1 MANPTAAGMIGNE
14 FNAKETRMRD
24 QSYWERWIRERPKAL
39 EDRRA
44 SVKDWYR
51 EAGVEKGERR
61 AFKAALKA
69 LNPDGVKGKR
79 EKKPPRRGKGRSSV
93 MGTPYGAPR
102 DRRGEDGGRS
112 VEGRLRI
119 TREGRPIVIPADPE
133 TPIVRI
139 PGHSLAGAW
148 PKDRVLV
155 RLERRRPGGP
165 TYGKV
170 ERILERG
177 IRTFVGRFAPA
188 GDRFFVRFRDRESD
202 LLLEVDLPAEFPG
215 EPGDLVL
222 AEISEYP
229 KGGKEGRAR
238 VVRALGKSHTMETL
252 FLAVTSAMDLPVAF
266 PGPVLEAAAAV
277 PQAVRL
283 STRGDGVRHGDEEC
297 SRVDQR
303 HLPFVTI
310 DGEDAR
316 DFDDAVCI
324 VREGDGFRLY
334 VAIADVA
341 HYVEP
346 GSPLDREA
354 YLRGTSV
361 YFPDRCIPMLPPEL
375 SEGVC
380 SLKAGVNRLTMTV
393 EIPIRPGGRPG
404 TPSFHASVIRSRA
417 RLTYDEVHSCIGTGA
432 PGEKRGGKPANAKIT
447 PEIGRMLR
455 DMAVAAGE
463 LTLARFGRGA
473 LDLDLPEAEIAV
485 VDGMPVSVKPSERF
499 ESHRLIEEFM
509 LLANTAVAEYLSGR
523 GDAFLFR
530 IHEEPATGKIEEF
543 EAAAA
548 RLLRRSRP
556 AVSRDA
562 SSLLQGWADLAR
574 GGKFE
579 RAVHRMLLRSMML
592 ARYGPETKG
601 HFGLALPRY
610 THFTSPIRRYPDL
623 LVHRVLK
630 AALGDRGS
638 VDSLEALREK
648 GPEIGTHLSGR
659 ERLAT
664 EAERALE
671 QRAKALFMAGQVGR
685 VFEGT
690 VSSLVSSGFFVE
702 LERWMIDGMV
712 HVSTMRDD
720 EYRFSPD
727 RMEWVGQ
734 YRKRRI
740 GLGDRVSVRVR
751 RADPDRGEVDFLL
764 VEKMPESP

>member
-1 MANPTAAGMIGNE
+1 
-14 FNAKETRMRD
+14 
-24 QSYWERWIRERPKAL
+24 
-39 EDRRA
+39 
-44 SVKDWYR
+44 
-51 EAGVEKGERR
+51 
-61 AFKAALKA
+61 
-69 LNPDGVKGKR
+69 
-79 EKKPPRRGKGRSSV
+79 
-93 MGTPYGAPR
+93 
-102 DRRGEDGGRS
+102 
-112 VEGRLRI
+112 LRF

-139 PGHSLAGAW
+139 PGHSLSGAW

-155 RLERRRPGGP
+155 RLDRRRAGGLS
-165 TYGKV
+165 YGRV

-177 IRTFVGRFAPA
+177 IRTFVGRYAPT
-188 GDRFFVRFRDRESD
+188 GDRSFVRFRDRESD
-202 LLLEVDLPAEFPG
+202 LLLETDLPAGFSA

-222 AEISEYP
+222 AEITGYP
-229 KGGKEGRAR
+229 EGEKAGRAS

-252 FLAVTSAMDLPVAF
+252 FLAVTSAMDLPVTF
-266 PGPVLEAAAAV
+266 PDPVLEAAQAV

-283 STRGDGVRHGDEEC
+283 SARGGGVCHGEE
-297 SRVDQR
+297 SHPRVDMR
-303 HLPFVTI
+303 DLPFVTI

-316 DFDDAVCI
+316 DFDDAVCL
-324 VREGDGFRLY
+324 VREGDGFRLF

-341 HYVEP
+341 HYVAP

-361 YFPDRCIPMLPPEL
+361 YFPDRCVPMLPPEL

-380 SLKAGVNRLTMTV
+380 SLKPGVNRLTMAV
-393 EIPIRPGGRPG
+393 EIPIRPGGTPG
-404 TPSFHASVIRSRA
+404 TASFHPSVIRSRA
-417 RLTYDEVHSCIGTGA
+417 RLTYGEVHSFLGAGTLE
-432 PGEKRGGKPANAKIT
+432 EKGGKHAGAKIT
-447 PEIGRMLR
+447 AEIGRMLR
-455 DMAVAAGE
+455 DMATAAGG
-463 LTLARFGRGA
+463 LTLSRFGRGA

-485 VDGMPVSVKPSERF
+485 VGGMPVSVKPSQRF

-530 IHEEPATGKIEEF
+530 IHEEPASEKVEEF
-543 EAAAA
+543 EAAAGK
-548 RLLRRSRP
+548 LLRRSRP
-556 AVSRDA
+556 TARRDT
-562 SSLLQGWADLAR
+562 SSLLQAWAELAR

-579 RAVHRMLLRSMML
+579 RAVHRMLLRSLML

-601 HFGLALPRY
+601 HFGLALSRY

-638 VDSLEALREK
+638 SDSLRILREK
-648 GPEIGTHLSGR
+648 GPAIGTHLSER

-685 VFEGT
+685 TFAGA
-690 VSSLVSSGFFVE
+690 VSSLVSTGFFVE
-702 LERWMIDGMV
+702 LDDSMIDGMV
-712 HVSTMRDD
+712 HVSTLRDD
-720 EYRFSPD
+720 EYRLSTD

-740 GLGDRVSVRVR
+740 GLGDRVRVRVR

-764 VEKMPESP
+764 VEKMLEST

>member
-1 MANPTAAGMIGNE
+1 
-14 FNAKETRMRD
+14 MRD
-24 QSYWERWIRERPKAL
+24 QAYWERWLRERSKAL
-39 EDRRA
+39 EETRA

-79 EKKPPRRGKGRSSV
+79 EKKPPRRGKGRTSGE
-93 MGTPYGAPR
+93 GTPYGAPR
-102 DRRGEDGGRS
+102 DRRGADGGRT
-112 VEGRLRI
+112 VEGRLRF

-139 PGHSLAGAW
+139 PGHSLSGAW
-148 PKDRVLV
+148 PKDRVMV
-155 RLERRRPGGP
+155 RLDRRRPGGP
-165 TYGKV
+165 SYGRV

-188 GDRFFVRFRDRESD
+188 GNRRFVRFRDRESD
-202 LLLEVDLPAEFPG
+202 LLLEADLPADFSA

-222 AEISEYP
+222 AEVAEYP
-229 KGGKEGRAR
+229 KGEKEGRAH
-238 VVRALGKSHTMETL
+238 VLRALGKSHTMETL

-266 PGPVLEAAAAV
+266 PAPALEAAAAV
-277 PQAVRL
+277 PQAVHL
-283 STRGDGVRHGDEEC
+283 SARGGGVCHGDEPC
-297 SRVDQR
+297 PRVDQR
-303 HLPFVTI
+303 DLPFVTI

-316 DFDDAVCI
+316 DFDDAVCL
-324 VREGDGFRLY
+324 VREGDGFRLL

-341 HYVEP
+341 HYVAP
-346 GSPLDREA
+346 GSPLDLEA

-380 SLKAGVNRLTMTV
+380 SLKAGVHRLTMTV
-393 EIPIRPGGRPG
+393 EIPIRPGGTPG
-404 TPSFHASVIRSRA
+404 APSFHPSVIRSRA
-417 RLTYDEVHSCIGTGA
+417 RLTYGEVHSFLGTGA
-432 PGEKRGGKPANAKIT
+432 PEERGGKAGGAKIT

-455 DMAVAAGE
+455 DMATAAGR

-485 VDGMPVSVKPSERF
+485 VEGLPVSVKPSERF

-509 LLANTAVAEYLSGR
+509 LLANTSVAEFLSAR

-530 IHEEPATGKIEEF
+530 IHEEPATEKIEEF
-543 EAAAA
+543 EVAAAK
-548 RLLRRSRP
+548 LLRRSRP
-556 AVSRDA
+556 TDRRDA
-562 SSLLQGWADLAR
+562 SSLLQAWADLAR

-579 RAVHRMLLRSMML
+579 RSVHRMLLRSLML
-592 ARYGPETKG
+592 ARYGPETMG
-601 HFGLALPRY
+601 HFGLALSRY

-638 VDSLEALREK
+638 ADSLRTLREK
-648 GPEIGTHLSGR
+648 GPEVGSHLSGR

-685 VFEGT
+685 AFEGT

-702 LERWMIDGMV
+702 LDDRMIDGMV
-712 HVSTMRDD
+712 HVSTLRDD
-720 EYRFSPD
+720 EYRFSAD
-727 RMEWVGQ
+727 RMEWIGQ

-740 GLGDRVSVRVR
+740 GLGDRVRVRVR

>member
-1 MANPTAAGMIGNE
+1 
-14 FNAKETRMRD
+14 MRD
-24 QSYWERWIRERPKAL
+24 QAYWERWIRDRPKSL
-39 EDRRA
+39 GEPRA

-79 EKKPPRRGKGRSSV
+79 GKKPPRRGKGRIE
-93 MGTPYGAPR
+93 GGGAPRGAPR
-102 DRRGEDGGRS
+102 DRRGADGGRA
-112 VEGRLRI
+112 VEGRLRF
-119 TREGRPIVIPADPE
+119 TREGRPIVIPADPD

-155 RLERRRPGGP
+155 RLERRRAGGLP
-165 TYGKV
+165 YGRV

-177 IRTFVGRFAPA
+177 IRAFVGRYAPT
-188 GDRFFVRFRDRESD
+188 GNRSFVRFRDRESD
-202 LLLEVDLPAEFPG
+202 LLLEVDLPAQFPG

-222 AEISEYP
+222 AEVTEYP
-229 KGGKEGRAR
+229 KGERDGRAR
-238 VVRALGKSHTMETL
+238 VVRSLGKSHTMETL

-266 PGPVLEAAAAV
+266 PGPVMEAAAAV

-283 STRGDGVRHGDEEC
+283 SARGGGVCHGDEAC
-297 SRVDQR
+297 PRVDQR
-303 HLPFVTI
+303 DLPFVTI
-310 DGEDAR
+310 DGKDAR

-324 VREGDGFRLY
+324 VREGDGFRLL
-334 VAIADVA
+334 VAIADVS

-404 TPSFHASVIRSRA
+404 TPSFHSSVIRSRA
-417 RLTYDEVHSCIGTGA
+417 RLTYDEVHSFLGA
-432 PGEKRGGKPANAKIT
+432 GSPAGGEGKAAGARIT

-455 DMAVAAGE
+455 DMAAAAGG

-485 VDGMPVSVKPSERF
+485 AEGMPVSVVPSERF

-523 GDAFLFR
+523 GDAFLYR
-530 IHEEPATGKIEEF
+530 IHEEPAAEKIEEF
-543 EAAAA
+543 EVAAA

-556 AVSRDA
+556 PGRRDT
-562 SSLLQGWADLAR
+562 SSLLQAWADLAR

-579 RAVHRMLLRSMML
+579 RAVHRMLLRSLML

-601 HFGLALPRY
+601 HFGLALSRY

-630 AALGDRGS
+630 AALGDRRS
-638 VDSLEALREK
+638 ADSLRTLREK
-648 GPEIGTHLSGR
+648 GPEIGSHLSDR

-664 EAERALE
+664 EAERTLE

-685 VFEGT
+685 VFEGN

-702 LERWMIDGMV
+702 LEGWMIDGMV
-712 HVSTMRDD
+712 HVSTLRDD

-740 GLGDRVSVRVR
+740 GLGDRVRVRVR

>member
-1 MANPTAAGMIGNE
+1 
-14 FNAKETRMRD
+14 MRD
-24 QSYWERWIRERPKAL
+24 QAFWERWLRERPKAL
-39 EDRRA
+39 EETRA

-79 EKKPPRRGKGRSSV
+79 EKKPPRRGKGRLTGE
-93 MGTPYGAPR
+93 GTPYGAPR
-102 DRRGEDGGRS
+102 DRRGGDGGRT
-112 VEGRLRI
+112 VEGRLRF

-139 PGHSLAGAW
+139 PGHALSGAW

-155 RLERRRPGGP
+155 RLERRRAGGLS
-165 TYGKV
+165 YGRV

-177 IRTFVGRFAPA
+177 IRRFVGRYAPT
-188 GDRFFVRFRDRESD
+188 GNRFFVRFRDRESD
-202 LLLEVDLPAEFPG
+202 LLLEVDLPADFSG

-222 AEISEYP
+222 AEVSEYP
-229 KGGKEGRAR
+229 KGEKEGRAT

-266 PGPVLEAAAAV
+266 PDSALEAAGAV

-283 STRGDGVRHGDEEC
+283 SARGGGVCHGDEAHP
-297 SRVDQR
+297 RVDQR
-303 HLPFVTI
+303 DLPFVTI

-316 DFDDAVCI
+316 DFDDAVCLL
-324 VREGDGFRLY
+324 REGDGFRLF

-380 SLKAGVNRLTMTV
+380 SLKPGVNRLTMTV
-393 EIPIRPGGRPG
+393 EIPIRAGGAPG
-404 TPSFHASVIRSRA
+404 TPSFHSSVIRSRA
-417 RLTYDEVHSCIGTGA
+417 RLTYDEVHSFLVTDTRDETG
-432 PGEKRGGKPANAKIT
+432 GRPAGAKIT

-455 DMAVAAGE
+455 DMATAAGG

-485 VDGMPVSVKPSERF
+485 AEGMPVSVKPSERF

-509 LLANTAVAEYLSGR
+509 LLANTAVAVYLSGR
-523 GDAFLFR
+523 GDPFLFR
-530 IHEEPATGKIEEF
+530 IHEEPAIEKIEEF
-543 EAAAA
+543 EVAAGK
-548 RLLRRSRP
+548 LLRRSRP
-556 AVSRDA
+556 AGRRDA
-562 SSLLQGWADLAR
+562 SSLLQAWADLAR

-579 RAVHRMLLRSMML
+579 RAVHRMLLRSLML

-601 HFGLALPRY
+601 HFGLALSRY

-638 VDSLEALREK
+638 SDSLRALREK

-671 QRAKALFMAGQVGR
+671 QRAKALFMAGQVGHT
-685 VFEGT
+685 FEGI

-702 LERWMIDGMV
+702 LDGTMIDGMV
-712 HVSTMRDD
+712 HVSTLRDD
-720 EYRFSPD
+720 EYRLSPD
-727 RMEWVGQ
+727 RMEWAGQ
-734 YRKRRI
+734 YRKLRI
-740 GLGDRVSVRVR
+740 GLGDPVRVRVR
-751 RADPDRGEVDFLL
+751 RADPDRGEIDFLL

>member
-1 MANPTAAGMIGNE
+1 MMGGD
-14 FNAKETRMRD
+14 FDAKEARMRD
-24 QSYWERWIRERPKAL
+24 QAYWERWLRQRPKAL
-39 EDRRA
+39 EESRA
-44 SVKDWYR
+44 SVKEWYR

-69 LNPDGVKGKR
+69 LNPDGVKGNR
-79 EKKPPRRGKGRSSV
+79 EKKPPRRGKGRLPADS
-93 MGTPYGAPR
+93 TPYGVPR
-102 DRRGEDGGRS
+102 DRRGGDGGRTI
-112 VEGRLRI
+112 EGRLRF
-119 TREGRPIVIPADPE
+119 TREGRPIVIPSDPE

-139 PGHSLAGAW
+139 PGHSLSGAW

-155 RLERRRPGGP
+155 RLDRRRPGGP
-165 TYGKV
+165 SYGRV
-170 ERILERG
+170 ERVLERG
-177 IRTFVGRFAPA
+177 IRTFVGRYAPT

-202 LLLEVDLPAEFPG
+202 LLLEVDLPAGFSA

-222 AEISEYP
+222 AEVTEYP
-229 KGGKEGRAR
+229 KGEKGGRAG

-266 PGPVLEAAAAV
+266 PVPALEEAAAV

-283 STRGDGVRHGDEEC
+283 STRGGGVCHGDEAHP
-297 SRVDQR
+297 RVDQR
-303 HLPFVTI
+303 DLPFVTI

-316 DFDDAVCI
+316 DFDDAVCL
-324 VREGDGFRLY
+324 VREGDGFRLL

-380 SLKAGVNRLTMTV
+380 SLKSGVNRLTMTV
-393 EIPIRPGGRPG
+393 EIPIRPGGTPG
-404 TPSFHASVIRSRA
+404 TPSFHPSVIRSRA
-417 RLTYDEVHSCIGTGA
+417 RLTYDEVHSFLGSGTLEGK
-432 PGEKRGGKPANAKIT
+432 GGKRGDAKIT

-455 DMAVAAGE
+455 DMATAAGG
-463 LTLARFGRGA
+463 LTLSRFGRGA
-473 LDLDLPEAEIAV
+473 LDLDLPEAEIDV

-499 ESHRLIEEFM
+499 VSHRLIEEFM

-530 IHEEPATGKIEEF
+530 IHEEPALEKIEEF
-543 EAAAA
+543 EAAAGK
-548 RLLRRSRP
+548 LLRRSRP
-556 AVSRDA
+556 TGRRDT
-562 SSLLQGWADLAR
+562 SSLLQSWAELAR

-579 RAVHRMLLRSMML
+579 RAVHRMLLRSLML

-601 HFGLALPRY
+601 HFGLALSRY

-638 VDSLEALREK
+638 ADSLRTLREK

-664 EAERALE
+664 EAERSLE

-685 VFEGT
+685 TFEGG
-690 VSSLVSSGFFVE
+690 VSSLVSTGFFVE
-702 LERWMIDGMV
+702 LEGSMIDGMV
-712 HVSTMRDD
+712 HVSTLRDD
-720 EYRFSPD
+720 EYRLSPD

-740 GLGDRVSVRVR
+740 GLGDRVCVRVR
-751 RADPDRGEVDFLL
+751 RADPDRGEIDFLL
-764 VEKMPESP
+764 VEKMLEST

>member
-1 MANPTAAGMIGNE
+1 
-14 FNAKETRMRD
+14 MRD
-24 QSYWERWIRERPKAL
+24 QAYWERWLRQRPKAL
-39 EDRRA
+39 EEARV

-79 EKKPPRRGKGRSSV
+79 VKKPPRRGKGRIEGE
-93 MGTPYGAPR
+93 GTPYGAPR
-102 DRRGEDGGRS
+102 DRRGAEGGRT
-112 VEGRLRI
+112 VEGRLRF

-139 PGHSLAGAW
+139 PGHSLSGAW

-155 RLERRRPGGP
+155 RLDRRRAGGLS
-165 TYGKV
+165 YGRV

-177 IRTFVGRFAPA
+177 IRTFVGRYAPT
-188 GDRFFVRFRDRESD
+188 GNRFFVRFRDRESD
-202 LLLEVDLPAEFPG
+202 LLLEVDLPADFSA

-222 AEISEYP
+222 AEVAEYP
-229 KGGKEGRAR
+229 EGGKEGRAR
-238 VVRALGKSHTMETL
+238 LVRALGKSHTMETL

-266 PGPVLEAAAAV
+266 PDPVLEEAAAV
-277 PQAVRL
+277 PQSVRL
-283 STRGDGVRHGDEEC
+283 SARGAGVCHGDEALPRIDLRE
-297 SRVDQR
+297 
-303 HLPFVTI
+303 LPFVTI
-310 DGEDAR
+310 DGKDAR
-316 DFDDAVCI
+316 DFDDAVCL
-324 VREGDGFRLY
+324 VREGGGFRLF

-380 SLKAGVNRLTMTV
+380 SLKPGVNRLAMTV
-393 EIPIRPGGRPG
+393 EIPIRPGGTPG
-404 TPSFHASVIRSRA
+404 TPSFHPSVIRSRA
-417 RLTYDEVHSCIGTGA
+417 RLTYDEVHSFLGNGTPA
-432 PGEKRGGKPANAKIT
+432 VEGGKAGGAKIT
-447 PEIGRMLR
+447 AEIGRMLR
-455 DMAVAAGE
+455 DMAVAAGG

-473 LDLDLPEAEIAV
+473 LDLDLPEAEIGV
-485 VDGMPVSVKPSERF
+485 VEGMPVSVKPSERF

-530 IHEEPATGKIEEF
+530 IHEEPVLQKIEEF
-543 EAAAA
+543 EEAAG

-556 AVSRDA
+556 TDRRDT
-562 SSLLQGWADLAR
+562 SSLLQAWADLAR

-579 RAVHRMLLRSMML
+579 RAVHRMLLRSLML

-630 AALGDRGS
+630 AALGDPGPA
-638 VDSLEALREK
+638 DSLRILHEK
-648 GPEIGTHLSGR
+648 GPEVGIHLSGR

-671 QRAKALFMAGQVGR
+671 QRAKALFMTGQVGR
-685 VFEGT
+685 TFEGS

-702 LERWMIDGMV
+702 LEGWMIDGMV
-712 HVSTMRDD
+712 HVSTLRDD

-740 GLGDRVSVRVR
+740 GLGDRVRVRVR

>member
-1 MANPTAAGMIGNE
+1 
-14 FNAKETRMRD
+14 MRD
-24 QSYWERWIRERPKAL
+24 QAYWERWLRQRPAAL
-39 EDRRA
+39 EEPRA

-79 EKKPPRRGKGRSSV
+79 EKKKPPRRGKGRFSV
-93 MGTPYGAPR
+93 ESTPYGAPR
-102 DRRGEDGGRS
+102 DRRGADGGRA
-112 VEGRLRI
+112 VEGRLRF

-139 PGHSLAGAW
+139 PGHSLSGAW

-155 RLERRRPGGP
+155 RLERRKAGGLS
-165 TYGKV
+165 YGRV

-177 IRTFVGRFAPA
+177 IRTFVGRYAPT
-188 GDRFFVRFRDRESD
+188 GNRFFVRFRDRESD
-202 LLLEVDLPAEFPG
+202 LLLEVDLPADFSG

-222 AEISEYP
+222 AEVTEYP
-229 KGGKEGRAR
+229 KGEKEGGRAR
-238 VVRALGKSHTMETL
+238 VVRSLGKSHTMETL
-252 FLAVTSAMDLPVAF
+252 FLAVTSAMDLPVTF
-266 PGPVLEAAAAV
+266 PGPVLEEAAAV

-283 STRGDGVRHGDEEC
+283 TARGGGVRHAGEAHP
-297 SRVDQR
+297 RVDQR
-303 HLPFVTI
+303 ELPFVTI

-316 DFDDAVCI
+316 DFDDAVCLL
-324 VREGDGFRLY
+324 REGGGFRLL

-393 EIPIRPGGRPG
+393 EIPIRPGGTPG
-404 TPSFHASVIRSRA
+404 TPSFHPSVIRSRA
-417 RLTYDEVHSCIGTGA
+417 RLTYEEVHSFLGTGA
-432 PGEKRGGKPANAKIT
+432 LEGRGGKPGGAKIT

-455 DMAVAAGE
+455 DMAVAAGG

-509 LLANTAVAEYLSGR
+509 LLANTAVAEYLSDR

-530 IHEEPATGKIEEF
+530 IHEEPAMEKIEEF
-543 EAAAA
+543 EVSAGK
-548 RLLRRSRP
+548 LLHRSRP
-556 AVSRDA
+556 TDRRGP
-562 SSLLQGWADLAR
+562 SSLLQAWADFAR

-579 RAVHRMLLRSMML
+579 RAVHRMLLRSLML

-601 HFGLALPRY
+601 HFGLALSRY

-638 VDSLEALREK
+638 ADALRTLREK
-648 GPEIGTHLSGR
+648 GPEIGSHLSGR

-671 QRAKALFMAGQVGR
+671 QRAKSLFMAGQVGR
-685 VFEGT
+685 TFEGT

-702 LERWMIDGMV
+702 LEGWMIDGMV
-712 HVSTMRDD
+712 HVSTLRDD
-720 EYRFSPD
+720 EYRLSPD

-740 GLGDRVSVRVR
+740 GLGDRIRVRVR

>member
-1 MANPTAAGMIGNE
+1 
-14 FNAKETRMRD
+14 MRD
-24 QSYWERWIRERPKAL
+24 QAYWERWLRQRPKAL
-39 EDRRA
+39 EESRA
-44 SVKDWYR
+44 SVKEWYR

-79 EKKPPRRGKGRSSV
+79 GKKPPRRGKGMLPGES
-93 MGTPYGAPR
+93 TPYGALR
-102 DRRGEDGGRS
+102 DRRGGDGGRTL
-112 VEGRLRI
+112 EGRLRL
-119 TREGRPIVIPADPE
+119 TRDGRPIVIPADPE

-139 PGHSLAGAW
+139 PGHSLSGAW

-155 RLERRRPGGP
+155 RLDRRRAGGLS
-165 TYGKV
+165 YGRV

-177 IRTFVGRFAPA
+177 IRTFVGRYAPK

-202 LLLEVDLPAEFPG
+202 LLLEVDLPAGFSA

-222 AEISEYP
+222 AEVTEYP
-229 KGGKEGRAR
+229 DGGKEGRAT
-238 VVRALGKSHTMETL
+238 VVRALGKAHTMETL
-252 FLAVTSAMDLPVAF
+252 FLAITSAMDLPVTF
-266 PGPVLEAAAAV
+266 PGPVREAAEAV

-283 STRGDGVRHGDEEC
+283 SARGGGVCHGEEANP
-297 SRVDQR
+297 RVDLR
-303 HLPFVTI
+303 DLPFVTI
-310 DGEDAR
+310 DGGDAR
-316 DFDDAVCI
+316 DFDDAVCLI
-324 VREGDGFRLY
+324 REGDGFRLY

-361 YFPDRCIPMLPPEL
+361 YFPDRCVPMLPPEL

-380 SLKAGVNRLTMTV
+380 SLKPGVNRLTMTV
-393 EIPIRPGGRPG
+393 EIPIRPGGTPG
-404 TPSFHASVIRSRA
+404 TPSFHPSVIRSRA
-417 RLTYDEVHSCIGTGA
+417 RLTYDEVHSYLGTG
-432 PGEKRGGKPANAKIT
+432 PLEEKGGKHGGAKIT
-447 PEIGRMLR
+447 DEIGRMLR
-455 DMAVAAGE
+455 DMATAAGG
-463 LTLARFGRGA
+463 LTLSRFGRGA

-485 VDGMPVSVKPSERF
+485 EGGMPVSVKPSERF
-499 ESHRLIEEFM
+499 DSHRLIEEFM

-523 GDAFLFR
+523 GEAFLFR
-530 IHEEPATGKIEEF
+530 IHEEPALEKIEEF
-543 EAAAA
+543 EAAAGK
-548 RLLRRSRP
+548 LLRRSRP
-556 AVSRDA
+556 TGRRDT
-562 SSLLQGWADLAR
+562 SSLLQAWAELAR

-579 RAVHRMLLRSMML
+579 RAVHRMLLRSLML

-601 HFGLALPRY
+601 HFGLALSRY

-638 VDSLEALREK
+638 SDSLRTLREK

-671 QRAKALFMAGQVGR
+671 QRAKALFMAGQAGCT
-685 VFEGT
+685 FEGA
-690 VSSLVSSGFFVE
+690 VSSLVSTGFFVE
-702 LERWMIDGMV
+702 LEDSMIDGFV
-712 HVSTMRDD
+712 HLSTLRDD
-720 EYRFSPD
+720 DYRLSPD

-740 GLGDRVSVRVR
+740 GLGDRVRVRVR

-764 VEKMPESP
+764 VEKMLEST

>member
-1 MANPTAAGMIGNE
+1 M
-14 FNAKETRMRD
+14 KETRLRD
-24 QSYWERWIRERPKAL
+24 QVYWERWLRQRPKAL
-39 EDRRA
+39 EEARA

-79 EKKPPRRGKGRSSV
+79 EKKPPRRGKGRIQGG
-93 MGTPYGAPR
+93 GTPYGAPSE
-102 DRRGEDGGRS
+102 RRGSDGDRT
-112 VEGRLRI
+112 VEGRLRF
-119 TREGRPIVIPADPE
+119 TREGRPIVIPADPD

-139 PGHSLAGAW
+139 PGHYLSGAW

-155 RLERRRPGGP
+155 RLERRRAGAPS
-165 TYGKV
+165 YGRV

-177 IRTFVGRFAPA
+177 IRTFVGRYAPA
-188 GDRFFVRFRDRESD
+188 GNRFFVRFRDRESD
-202 LLLEVDLPAEFPG
+202 LLLEVDLPAGFSA

-222 AEISEYP
+222 AEVAEYP
-229 KGGKEGRAR
+229 KGEKEGRAR

-252 FLAVTSAMDLPVAF
+252 FLAVTSSMDLPVAF
-266 PGPVLEAAAAV
+266 PAHVLAAAQAV

-283 STRGDGVRHGDEEC
+283 SARGVGVCHGDEALP
-297 SRVDQR
+297 RADQR
-303 HLPFVTI
+303 DLPFVTI

-316 DFDDAVCI
+316 DFDDAVCL
-324 VREGDGFRLY
+324 VREGTGFRLF

-346 GSPLDREA
+346 GAPLDLEA
-354 YLRGTSV
+354 YIRGTSV
-361 YFPDRCIPMLPPEL
+361 YFPDRCIPMLPREL

-380 SLKAGVNRLTMTV
+380 SLKPGVNRLTMTV
-393 EIPIRPGGRPG
+393 EIPIRPGRARGA
-404 TPSFHASVIRSRA
+404 PSFHPSVIRSRA
-417 RLTYDEVHSCIGTGA
+417 RLTYDEVHSFLGTGA
-432 PGEKRGGKPANAKIT
+432 SGDGEGKSGGAKIT

-455 DMAVAAGE
+455 DMAMVAEG
-463 LTLARFGRGA
+463 LTVARFGRGA

-485 VDGMPVSVKPSERF
+485 VDGRPVSVKPSERF

-509 LLANTAVAEYLSGR
+509 LLANTSVAEYLSDR

-530 IHEEPATGKIEEF
+530 IHEEPAMDKIEEF
-543 EAAAA
+543 EAAAGK
-548 RLLRRSRP
+548 LLRRSRP
-556 AVSRDA
+556 TGRGDT
-562 SSLLQGWADLAR
+562 SSLLQAWADLAR

-579 RAVHRMLLRSMML
+579 RTVHRMLLRSLML

-601 HFGLALPRY
+601 HFGLALSRY
-610 THFTSPIRRYPDL
+610 AHFTSPIRRYPDL

-630 AALGDRGS
+630 AALGCGGS
-638 VDSLEALREK
+638 ADSLRAIREK

-671 QRAKALFMAGQVGR
+671 QRAKALFMEGQVGR
-685 VFEGT
+685 TFEGT
-690 VSSLVSSGFFVE
+690 VSSLVASGFFVE
-702 LERWMIDGMV
+702 LEGCMIDGMV
-712 HVSTMRDD
+712 HVSTLRDD
-720 EYRFSPD
+720 EYRLSPD

-734 YRKRRI
+734 YRKRRV
-740 GLGDRVSVRVR
+740 GLGDRVRVRVR

-764 VEKMPESP
+764 VEKMPEST

>member
-1 MANPTAAGMIGNE
+1 VKD
-14 FNAKETRMRD
+14 FDVKETRMRD
-24 QSYWERWIRERPKAL
+24 QAYWERWLRQRPKAL
-39 EDRRA
+39 EESRA
-44 SVKDWYR
+44 AVKEWYR

-69 LNPDGVKGKR
+69 LNPDGVMGKR
-79 EKKPPRRGKGRSSV
+79 EKKPPRRGKGRLHVES
-93 MGTPYGAPR
+93 TPYGAPR
-102 DRRGEDGGRS
+102 DRRGGDGGRTL
-112 VEGRLRI
+112 EGRLRF
-119 TREGRPIVIPADPE
+119 TREGRPIVVPADPE

-139 PGHSLAGAW
+139 PGHSLSGAW

-155 RLERRRPGGP
+155 RLERGRAGGLS
-165 TYGKV
+165 YGRV

-177 IRTFVGRFAPA
+177 IRTFVGRYAPT
-188 GDRFFVRFRDRESD
+188 GGRFFVRFRDRESD
-202 LLLEVDLPAEFPG
+202 LLLEVDLPAGFTA

-222 AEISEYP
+222 AEVTEYP
-229 KGGKEGRAR
+229 EGEKEGRAS

-266 PGPVLEAAAAV
+266 PGPVLEAAEAV

-283 STRGDGVRHGDEEC
+283 SARGGGVCHGEEA
-297 SRVDQR
+297 SPRVDLR
-303 HLPFVTI
+303 DLPFVTI

-316 DFDDAVCI
+316 DFDDAVCL
-324 VREGDGFRLY
+324 VREGDGFRLF

-361 YFPDRCIPMLPPEL
+361 YFPDRCVPMLPPEL

-380 SLKAGVNRLTMTV
+380 SLKPGVNRLTMTV
-393 EIPIRPGGRPG
+393 EIPIRPGGTRG
-404 TPSFHASVIRSRA
+404 TPSFHPSVIRSRA
-417 RLTYDEVHSCIGTGA
+417 RLTYGDVHSFLETGTF
-432 PGEKRGGKPANAKIT
+432 EDRGGKHGGVKIAA
-447 PEIGRMLR
+447 EIGRMLR
-455 DMAVAAGE
+455 DMATAAGG
-463 LTLARFGRGA
+463 LTLSRFGRGA

-485 VDGMPVSVKPSERF
+485 VDGMPVSVRPAERF

-530 IHEEPATGKIEEF
+530 IHEEPALEKIEEF
-543 EAAAA
+543 EAAAG

-556 AVSRDA
+556 TGRNDT
-562 SSLLQGWADLAR
+562 SSLLQAWAELAR

-579 RAVHRMLLRSMML
+579 RAVHRMLLRSLML

-601 HFGLALPRY
+601 HFGLALSRY

-638 VDSLEALREK
+638 SDSLRALREK

-685 VFEGT
+685 TFDGA
-690 VSSLVSSGFFVE
+690 VSSLVSTGFFVE
-702 LERWMIDGMV
+702 LEGSMIDGMV
-712 HVSTMRDD
+712 HVSTLRDD
-720 EYRFSPD
+720 EYRLSPD

-740 GLGDRVSVRVR
+740 GLGDRVRVRVR

-764 VEKMPESP
+764 VEKMLEST

>member
-1 MANPTAAGMIGNE
+1 
-14 FNAKETRMRD
+14 MRD
-24 QSYWERWIRERPKAL
+24 QAYWERWIRDRPQAL
-39 EDRRA
+39 EERRA

-69 LNPDGVKGKR
+69 LNPDGVTGKR
-79 EKKPPRRGKGRSSV
+79 GKKPPRRGKGRIE
-93 MGTPYGAPR
+93 GERTPYGAPR
-102 DRRGEDGGRS
+102 DHRGAEGGRA
-112 VEGRLRI
+112 VEGRLRF
-119 TREGRPIVIPADPE
+119 TREGRPIVVPADPE

-155 RLERRRPGGP
+155 RLERRRAGGLS
-165 TYGKV
+165 YGRV

-177 IRTFVGRFAPA
+177 IRTFVGRYAPT
-188 GDRFFVRFRDRESD
+188 GNRFFVRFRDRESD
-202 LLLEVDLPAEFPG
+202 LLLEVDLPEEFSA

-222 AEISEYP
+222 AEITEYP
-229 KGGKEGRAR
+229 KGEKEGRAR

-266 PGPVLEAAAAV
+266 PASVQEAAAAV

-283 STRGDGVRHGDEEC
+283 SARGDGVCHGDEAYP
-297 SRVDQR
+297 RVDQR
-303 HLPFVTI
+303 DLTFVTI

-324 VREGDGFRLY
+324 VRERGGFRLF

-380 SLKAGVNRLTMTV
+380 SLKPGVNRLTMTV
-393 EIPIRPGGRPG
+393 EIPIRPGGKPG
-404 TPSFHASVIRSRA
+404 TPSFHTSVIRSRA
-417 RLTYDEVHSCIGTGA
+417 RLTYGEVHSFLGTGT
-432 PGEKRGGKPANAKIT
+432 PEERGEKSAKIT

-455 DMAVAAGE
+455 DMATAAGG

-485 VDGMPVSVKPSERF
+485 EEGMPVSVKPSERF

-530 IHEEPATGKIEEF
+530 IHEEPAMEKIEEF
-543 EAAAA
+543 EVAAAK
-548 RLLRRSRP
+548 LLRRSRP
-556 AVSRDA
+556 PERRDT
-562 SSLLQGWADLAR
+562 SSLLQAWADLAR

-579 RAVHRMLLRSMML
+579 RAVHRMLLRSLML

-601 HFGLALPRY
+601 HFGLALLRY

-638 VDSLEALREK
+638 ADSLRTLREK
-648 GPEIGTHLSGR
+648 GAEIGIHLSGR

-685 VFEGT
+685 TFEGT
-690 VSSLVSSGFFVE
+690 VSSIVSSGFFVE
-702 LERWMIDGMV
+702 LEGWMIDGMV

-740 GLGDRVSVRVR
+740 GLGDRVRVRVR
-751 RADPDRGEVDFLL
+751 RADADRGEVDFLL

>member
-1 MANPTAAGMIGNE
+1 MH
-14 FNAKETRMRD
+14 D
-24 QSYWERWIRERPKAL
+24 QAYWERWLRSRSKAL
-39 EDRRA
+39 EEPRA
-44 SVKDWYR
+44 SVRDWYR

-69 LNPDGVKGKR
+69 LNPVGGKGKR
-79 EKKPPRRGKGRSSV
+79 EKKPPRRGKGRLEGE
-93 MGTPYGAPR
+93 GTPYGAPR
-102 DRRGEDGGRS
+102 DHGGADGGRA
-112 VEGRLRI
+112 VEGRLRF
-119 TREGRPIVIPADPE
+119 TREGRPIVIPTDPE

-139 PGHSLAGAW
+139 PGRSLSGAW
-148 PKDRVLV
+148 PKDRVVV
-155 RLERRRPGGP
+155 RLDRRRPGGP
-165 TYGKV
+165 SYGRI

-177 IRTFVGRFAPA
+177 IRAFVGRYAPA
-188 GDRFFVRFRDRESD
+188 GNRFFVRFRDRESD
-202 LLLEVDLPAEFPG
+202 LLLEVDLPAGFSG
-215 EPGDLVL
+215 EAGDLVL
-222 AEISEYP
+222 AEVTEYP
-229 KGGKEGRAR
+229 KGEKEGRAR

-252 FLAVTSAMDLPVAF
+252 FLAVTSAIDLPVTF
-266 PGPVLEAAAAV
+266 PDPVLEEAAAV

-283 STRGDGVRHGDEEC
+283 STRDGGVRHGDEALP
-297 SRVDQR
+297 RVDQR
-303 HLPFVTI
+303 DLPFVTI

-316 DFDDAVCI
+316 DFDDAVCL
-324 VREGDGFRLY
+324 VRERNGFRLL

-361 YFPDRCIPMLPPEL
+361 YFPDRCIPMLPREL

-380 SLKAGVNRLTMTV
+380 SLKPGVNRLTMTV
-393 EIPIRPGGRPG
+393 EIPIRPGGTPG
-404 TPSFHASVIRSRA
+404 SPSFHPSVIRSRA
-417 RLTYDEVHSCIGTGA
+417 RLTYDEVHSILGDGTLVDAGGRPGGA
-432 PGEKRGGKPANAKIT
+432 GIT

-455 DMAVAAGE
+455 DMATVAGR

-485 VDGMPVSVKPSERF
+485 AEGMPVSVKASERF

-509 LLANTAVAEYLSGR
+509 LLANTAVAEYLSDR

-530 IHEEPATGKIEEF
+530 IHEEPALQKIEEF
-543 EAAAA
+543 EVAAGK
-548 RLLRRSRP
+548 LLRRSRP
-556 AVSRDA
+556 TARRDT
-562 SSLLQGWADLAR
+562 SSLLQAWADLAR

-579 RAVHRMLLRSMML
+579 RAVHRMLLRSLML

-601 HFGLALPRY
+601 HFGLALSRY

-638 VDSLEALREK
+638 ADALRTVREK
-648 GPEIGTHLSGR
+648 GPEIGSHLSGR

-685 VFEGT
+685 TFEGT

-702 LERWMIDGMV
+702 LDDCMIDGMI
-712 HVSTMRDD
+712 HVSTLRDD
-720 EYRFSPD
+720 EYRLSPD

-740 GLGDRVSVRVR
+740 GLGDRVRVRVR

-764 VEKMPESP
+764 VEKMPQSP

>member
-1 MANPTAAGMIGNE
+1 
-14 FNAKETRMRD
+14 MRD
-24 QSYWERWIRERPKAL
+24 QAYWERWLRQRPKAFG
-39 EDRRA
+39 ESRA
-44 SVKDWYR
+44 SVKEWYR

-79 EKKPPRRGKGRSSV
+79 GKKPPRRGKGWLPGES
-93 MGTPYGAPR
+93 TPYGAPR
-102 DRRGEDGGRS
+102 DPRGGEGGRIL
-112 VEGRLRI
+112 EGRLRF

-139 PGHSLAGAW
+139 PGHSLFGAW

-155 RLERRRPGGP
+155 RLDRRRAGGLS
-165 TYGKV
+165 YGRV

-188 GDRFFVRFRDRESD
+188 GNRFFVRFRDRESD
-202 LLLEVDLPAEFPG
+202 LLLEVDLPAGFSA

-222 AEISEYP
+222 AEVTEYP
-229 KGGKEGRAR
+229 KGEKEGRAS

-252 FLAVTSAMDLPVAF
+252 FLAVTSAMDLPVPF
-266 PGPVLEAAAAV
+266 PDSVLESAKAV

-283 STRGDGVRHGDEEC
+283 SARGGGVCHGEEGRP
-297 SRVDQR
+297 RVDQR
-303 HLPFVTI
+303 DLPFVTI

-316 DFDDAVCI
+316 DFDDAVCL
-324 VREGDGFRLY
+324 VPERDGFRLF

-354 YLRGTSV
+354 YRRGTSV

-380 SLKAGVNRLTMTV
+380 SLKPGVNRLTMTV
-393 EIPIRPGGRPG
+393 EIPIRPGGTPG

-417 RLTYDEVHSCIGTGA
+417 RLTYDEVHSFLGTGTL
-432 PGEKRGGKPANAKIT
+432 ERKGGRNGGAKIT

-455 DMAVAAGE
+455 DMAAAAGG
-463 LTLARFGRGA
+463 LTLSRFGRGA

-485 VDGMPVSVKPSERF
+485 VDGMPVSVKASERF

-509 LLANTAVAEYLSGR
+509 LLANTAVAEYLSDR

-530 IHEEPATGKIEEF
+530 IHEEPALEKIEEF
-543 EAAAA
+543 EVAAGK
-548 RLLRRSRP
+548 LLRRSRP
-556 AVSRDA
+556 TDRRDT
-562 SSLLQGWADLAR
+562 SSLLQAWADCAR

-579 RAVHRMLLRSMML
+579 RAVHRMLLRSLML

-601 HFGLALPRY
+601 HFGLALSRY

-630 AALGDRGS
+630 ASLGDRGS
-638 VDSLEALREK
+638 ADSLRTLREK
-648 GPEIGTHLSGR
+648 GPELGTHLSGR
-659 ERLAT
+659 ERVAA

-671 QRAKALFMAGQVGR
+671 QRAKALFMEGQVGR
-685 VFEGT
+685 TFDGA
-690 VSSLVSSGFFVE
+690 VSSLVTTGFFVE
-702 LERWMIDGMV
+702 LESSMIDGMV
-712 HVSTMRDD
+712 HVSTLRDD
-720 EYRFSPD
+720 DYRLSPD

-740 GLGDRVSVRVR
+740 GLGDRVRVRVR

-764 VEKMPESP
+764 VEKMPEST